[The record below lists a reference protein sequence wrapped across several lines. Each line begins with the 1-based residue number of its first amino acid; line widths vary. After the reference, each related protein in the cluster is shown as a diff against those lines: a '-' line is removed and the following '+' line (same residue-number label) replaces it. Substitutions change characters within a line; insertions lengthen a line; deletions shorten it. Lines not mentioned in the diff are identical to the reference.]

1 MSQPAEPQAP
11 IDDGG
16 WLEPAAG
23 GWSLLLWVQPGARR
37 TEVQGVADGRL
48 KLRLAAPPVDGK
60 ANEALQR
67 WLADLLGLRLR
78 EVELV
83 SGQTGRRKRVRI
95 ECALPEHE
103 IRQRLF
109 GAQGRGGRA

>member
-1 MSQPAEPQAP
+1 MSQRAEPGP
-11 IDDGG
+11 SGDGVG
-16 WLEPAAG
+16 WLEPVAG

-37 TEVQGVADGRL
+37 TEVQGIADGRL

-67 WLADLLGLRLR
+67 WLAERLGLRLR

-83 SGQTGRRKRVRI
+83 SGQTGRRKRVRV
-95 ECALPEHE
+95 ECGLPQGE
-103 IRQRLF
+103 IRQRLL
-109 GAQGRGGRA
+109 GGI